1 MTVRAI
7 VASVTNGRVSARAV
21 VDEALA
27 RIDAKNPSLNAFV
40 DVDSDDARTQAEVVD
55 QRIAAGERLSLA
67 GVPVAVKDNLWV
79 AGRRVSQGSRLFA
92 DFHPPADAIAVE
104 RLKRSGAIIVG
115 MANTSEFA
123 SKGVTTNPLYGPT
136 RHPMDSALTPGGSS
150 GGPVVAVAA
159 GMVPLAIGT
168 DAGGSSRRPPAHVG
182 IVGFKPSFGA
192 IPYGPGFV
200 EPFVGLS
207 VIAPMA
213 ATVDDV
219 AVAFEALTG
228 PDQRDPDSIP
238 VDPAADA
245 PKSALK
251 NLKIAYS
258 PRFGLD
264 IPVDEDVAAAVDG
277 AVDQLIAAGCKVT
290 REDPDWPKEASE
302 TALMPLQHAGLAA
315 IYGEAFSRDSSVFD
329 PDIAAQIGRGLGLSG
344 AEVAAAQILSSKI
357 AVALADFFME
367 VDLLVGPTT
376 PCVAWPLDRLGPK
389 TIGGEEVTP
398 RVHAAFTPLFNH
410 AKVPALS
417 LPCGSGRAGLP
428 VGLQLIG
435 RRGRDRQ
442 LLEFARQAEAVLVDE
457 YKGASTAHRGP
468 PWEQSLCLSSP

>member
-27 RIDAKNPSLNAFV
+27 RIDAKNPSLNAFI
-40 DVDSDDARTQAEVVD
+40 DVDPDDARAQADTVD
-55 QRIAAGERLSLA
+55 RRIAAGERLPLA
-67 GVPVAVKDNLWV
+67 AVPVAVKDNIWV

-92 DFHPPADAIAVE
+92 DFHPPSDAIAVE
-104 RLKRSGAIIVG
+104 RLRRGGAVIVG

-123 SKGVTTNPLYGPT
+123 AKGVTTNPLYGPT
-136 RHPMDSALTPGGSS
+136 LHPMDPALTPGGSS

-207 VIAPMA
+207 VVAPMA

-219 AVAFEALTG
+219 AVAFEALAG

-238 VDPAADA
+238 FDAAANPA
-245 PKSALK
+245 KSAL
-251 NLKIAYS
+251 NDLKIAYS

-264 IPVDEDVAAAVDG
+264 VPVDEDVAAAVDR

-290 REDPDWPKEASE
+290 QEDPIWPTEASE

-315 IYGEAFSRDSSVFD
+315 IYGEAFGRDSSVFD
-329 PDIAAQIGRGLGLSG
+329 PDIAAQIERGLGLSG
-344 AEVAAAQILSSKI
+344 AEVAAAQILSSRI
-357 AVALADFFME
+357 ASALADFFLG
-367 VDLLVGPTT
+367 VDLLIGPTT

-389 TIGGEEVTP
+389 TIGGVEVTP

-442 LLEFARQAEAVLVDE
+442 LLDFAHQAEAVLVDE
-457 YKGASTAHRGP
+457 NNGASATQRGRS
-468 PWEQSLCLSSP
+468 WEQSLCLSSP

>member
-1 MTVRAI
+1 MTVREI
-7 VASVTNGRVSARAV
+7 VASVTSGQISARAV
-21 VDEALA
+21 VDEALS
-27 RIDAKNPSLNAFV
+27 RIDAANPDLNAFI
-40 DVDSDDARTQAEVVD
+40 DVNPDDACAQAEVVD
-55 QRIAAGERLSLA
+55 RRIAAGERLPLA
-67 GVPVAVKDNLWV
+67 GVPVAVKDNIWV

-92 DFHPPADAIAVE
+92 DFHPPADAIAVK
-104 RLKRSGAIIVG
+104 RLRRSGAVIVG

-123 SKGVTTNPLYGPT
+123 AKGVTTNPLYGPT
-136 RHPMDSALTPGGSS
+136 RHLMDPSLTPGGSS

-192 IPYGPGFV
+192 IPYGPGFA

-219 AVAFEALTG
+219 AVAFESLAG

-238 VDPAADA
+238 VDPAANA
-245 PKSALK
+245 SKSALN
-251 NLKIAYS
+251 NLKVAYS

-264 IPVDEDVAAAVDG
+264 IPVDDDVAAAVER
-277 AVDQLIAAGCKVT
+277 AVDELIAAGCNVARK
-290 REDPDWPKEASE
+290 DPVWPKEASE
-302 TALMPLQHAGLAA
+302 TGLMPLQHAGLAA
-315 IYGEAFSRDSSVFD
+315 IYGEEFGRDSSVFD
-329 PDIAAQIGRGLGLSG
+329 PDIAAQIERGLGLSG
-344 AEVAAAQILSSKI
+344 AEVADAQILSSRT
-357 AVALADFFME
+357 ASALADFFME

-389 TIGGEEVTP
+389 TIGGVEVTP

-417 LPCGSGRAGLP
+417 LPCGLGRAGLP
-428 VGLQLIG
+428 VGLQLIA

-442 LLEFARQAEAVLVDE
+442 VLEFARQAEAVLVDE
-457 YKGASTAHRGP
+457 NDGANSAQRGKS
-468 PWEQSLCLSSP
+468 WEQSLELFSP